1 MPLLAK
7 ICLLGDGEVGK
18 TSLMSNYLERG
29 FTTEY
34 IPTIGSDFL
43 SKQVTLDTKLGQKDL
58 QFQIWDLAGQPA
70 FDQVRKLYYKGSAG
84 AFLVFDLTNPDTL
97 ENLDKWLEEFS
108 KNIQMQKS
116 SIFVLGNKM
125 DLIDKI
131 KILPNTVQRYI
142 DKNLVEKFSN
152 VDSHVEYY
160 QTSAK
165 TGENVD
171 QAFTLLGKKIIELH
185 YLSKGLTEL

>member
-18 TSLMSNYLERG
+18 TSLMSSYLKRG

-43 SKQVTLDTKLGQKDL
+43 SKQVTLDTKLGRKDL

-84 AFLVFDLTNPDTL
+84 AFLVFDLTYSDSL
-97 ENLDKWLEEFS
+97 ENLDKWLDEFS
-108 KNIQMQKS
+108 KNIQTEKS
-116 SIFVLGNKM
+116 SIFLLGNKL
-125 DLIDKI
+125 DLTDEVKVFPDTIEC
-131 KILPNTVQRYI
+131 YI
-142 DKNLVEKFSN
+142 NNHLVDKFSN
-152 VDSHVEYY
+152 VDPHIEYY

-171 QAFTLLGKKIIELH
+171 KAFSLLGRRIIELH
-185 YLSKGLTEL
+185 YSSKGDL